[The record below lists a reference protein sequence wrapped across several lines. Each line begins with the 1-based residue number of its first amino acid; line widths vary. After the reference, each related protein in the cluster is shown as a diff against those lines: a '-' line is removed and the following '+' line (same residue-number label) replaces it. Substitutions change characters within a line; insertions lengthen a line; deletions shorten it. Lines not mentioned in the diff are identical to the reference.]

1 MCQKKHPSVLHIEI
15 NDRSTSFKEIQASVS
30 SPLSVSPGQPQ
41 TCGHKGA
48 SDENNAVIS
57 IGAVKVIA
65 HMSNTI
71 LHTYAFLDPGSYG
84 TFCTVSLAEK
94 LGLKGK
100 PANIVLD
107 ITFMGIIKSSTEM
120 KNGHYCIDL
129 PFREEDPVLPNNRSV
144 AELRLQ
150 GLKRNFEKNQQ
161 FKQEYT
167 AFLNDMLD
175 QGYAEVVSTD
185 HLEEDDGKVWFI
197 PHHGVH
203 HPTKGKIR
211 IMFDC
216 GAT

>member
-1 MCQKKHPSVLHIEI
+1 
-15 NDRSTSFKEIQASVS
+15 
-30 SPLSVSPGQPQ
+30 
-41 TCGHKGA
+41 
-48 SDENNAVIS
+48 
-57 IGAVKVIA
+57 
-65 HMSNTI
+65 
-71 LHTYAFLDPGSYG
+71 
-84 TFCTVSLAEK
+84 
-94 LGLKGK
+94 
-100 PANIVLD
+100 
-107 ITFMGIIKSSTEM
+107 M